1 MLPANHHSSLS
12 LKGLGHAGGRQLQVA
27 LLLLSEHH
35 ETLYFIVPRTHIPT
49 SASMLKVGTQ
59 YIIARTCIMYGS
71 TTGQGSR
78 QGPVGEK
85 AVAFRM

>member
-49 SASMLKVGTQ
+49 SASMLKVH
-59 YIIARTCIMYGS
+59 
-71 TTGQGSR
+71 
-78 QGPVGEK
+78 
-85 AVAFRM
+85 